1 MKASSPCHRLPQNL
15 PLLSSTLL
23 SSNPK
28 MALPN
33 QPSLLKTNSICDV
46 VKSVEKFIPIIYIYI
61 VMGRREKEQARI
73 DGAMYIFT
81 MYLPFVP
88 RIPSVWDFMENGAC
102 VPQHLAV
109 EAL

>member
-1 MKASSPCHRLPQNL
+1 
-15 PLLSSTLL
+15 
-23 SSNPK
+23 
-28 MALPN
+28 
-33 QPSLLKTNSICDV
+33 
-46 VKSVEKFIPIIYIYI
+46 
-61 VMGRREKEQARI
+61 MGRREKEQARI

-109 EAL
+109 EAV